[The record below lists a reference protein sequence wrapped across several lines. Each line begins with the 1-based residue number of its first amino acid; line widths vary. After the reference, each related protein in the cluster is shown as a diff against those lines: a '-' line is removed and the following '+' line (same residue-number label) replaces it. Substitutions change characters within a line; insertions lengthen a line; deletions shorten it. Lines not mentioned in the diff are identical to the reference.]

1 MLKSLPDMSL
11 NTNSLLSTVTSN
23 VLFTIVS
30 FSVVIV
36 SPTFKLLLH
45 PTAPL
50 TSNVE
55 IIVVEPLIVK
65 FSLISTALFKEISP
79 STITFEFKLTFPS
92 ITVSPEISV
101 LLLTTNLFIVASVF
115 TIKLVLIIAFPS
127 ICIFLLKDVSQLF
140 SK

>member
-1 MLKSLPDMSL
+1 MSL

-65 FSLISTALFKEISP
+65 FSLISTA
-79 STITFEFKLTFPS
+79 
-92 ITVSPEISV
+92 
-101 LLLTTNLFIVASVF
+101 
-115 TIKLVLIIAFPS
+115 
-127 ICIFLLKDVSQLF
+127 FLYLRKYHLQQ
-140 SK
+140 